1 MEAGGSGAHKRLVH
15 KKVVPVSLK
24 EVRTS
29 EESQSGGKVDSFHVG
44 FGSLGYTWN
53 T

>member
-15 KKVVPVSLK
+15 KKVVLVSLK
-24 EVRTS
+24 EVRMS
-29 EESQSGGKVDSFHVG
+29 ESQSEGEVDSFHVG
-44 FGSLGYTWN
+44 FGSLGYTWD